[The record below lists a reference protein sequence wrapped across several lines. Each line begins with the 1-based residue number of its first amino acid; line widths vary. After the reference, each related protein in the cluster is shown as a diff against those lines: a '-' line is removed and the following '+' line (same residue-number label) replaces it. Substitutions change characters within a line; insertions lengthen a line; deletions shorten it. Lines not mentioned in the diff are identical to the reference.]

1 MLWVGLLELQG
12 ERIMRTRSVLVLS
25 VAVLALLAAG
35 AGLRALEI
43 AREKENV
50 VAASLEGKWR
60 PDVEL
65 TKRLTGRAGPENPPG
80 EYIEF
85 ETVEFASD
93 DSVAAKV
100 PVGYDKFLKDKTVYM
115 SGTMTLRGAKFPFI
129 LISRN
134 GNPHVV
140 YFRPRDNEPMGDAE
154 SFNLCLA
161 PAKDRKND
169 LLFIGGD
176 FNNQPFSAFERAEK

>member
-1 MLWVGLLELQG
+1 M
-12 ERIMRTRSVLVLS
+12 RIRSVLVLS
-25 VAVLALLAAG
+25 AAVLALLAA
-35 AGLRALEI
+35 AAALRALEI
-43 AREKENV
+43 AKEKENV
-50 VAASLEGKWR
+50 VAASLAGKWR
-60 PDVEL
+60 PNVEL
-65 TKRLTGRAGPENPPG
+65 TKRLTGRTGPENPPG

-100 PVGYDKFLKDKTVYM
+100 PAGYENSLKDKTVYM
-115 SGTMTLRGAKFPFI
+115 SGVMTLRGARFPFI
-129 LISRN
+129 LIAKS

-140 YFRPRDNEPMGDAE
+140 YFRPRDNEPMGDAL
-154 SFNLCLA
+154 SFNVCLA

-176 FNNQPFSAFERAEK
+176 FNDQPFSAFERAEK